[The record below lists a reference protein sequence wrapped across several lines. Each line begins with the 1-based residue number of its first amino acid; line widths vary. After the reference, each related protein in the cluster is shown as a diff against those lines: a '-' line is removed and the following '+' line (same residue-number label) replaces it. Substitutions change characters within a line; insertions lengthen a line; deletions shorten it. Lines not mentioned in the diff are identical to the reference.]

1 MPCPAQALI
10 NIETDKEVK
19 DYTLTHPYTP
29 AGIFH
34 PHNLPELVRCIQQ
47 AEGEN
52 RSIKAQGSGY
62 SLSRAAVADDY
73 LICTDGLNRWLSQP
87 LPSAETN
94 PNWYRSPEHN
104 RDFLAG
110 IIRPSV
116 RAGLPGDAA
125 LVHVEAG
132 IKIKNL
138 LEELDKVGLAL
149 PTMGAGGGQSLAGAM
164 STGTHGSDFL
174 LAPLFDM
181 VRAIHL
187 VGPGGQEWWIE
198 PSSGFAQGGRLAILP
213 GWCPDTKVVRDDT
226 WFRAPIVSVGRCGV
240 IYSVVL
246 EVTRQFKLLDRSEKK
261 VSWSTT
267 RGKLQSSKVVNTRDG
282 VSAKG
287 IFERPSPEPDHSP
300 LRFFQVTVDL
310 AKGEKCWVTRRW
322 KTVKPGQENTTEP
335 TPSSFD
341 AILCGSP
348 AVFGPMLAAVQSL
361 PEVIAMKTT
370 LGLVPIMG
378 PVWVI
383 AIDALFIEL
392 ISYAAGSATVGEF
405 LAKVAERLNGLTD
418 AEVGAAGE
426 LRRLVLFIS
435 EMVIDN
441 AHQEERWGRSHLIVD
456 GNPDLRRGCLSAYS
470 AEFFFEASS
479 TEKDYLDFVDEILK
493 ISKEG
498 GIPGYASL
506 RFTGKSNCF
515 LAMERYPMTVAIEI
529 AVPRA
534 FGTSGDRFTAFTDA
548 MQAEAKKRGAIPHW
562 GQRHALDATSVETLY
577 AGSLEKWRYVLAEL
591 ELGHPHSFSTNFSR
605 GRGLEVTDPGIVNR
619 VRTEGD
625 AGALVSSLVPL
636 YLNALPA

>member
-1 MPCPAQALI
+1 MPCPAQTLI
-10 NIETDKEVK
+10 NIESDKLVK
-19 DYTLTHPYTP
+19 DYTQTHPYKP
-29 AGIFH
+29 FGIFH
-34 PHNLPELVRCIQQ
+34 PKNLRELVACIQK
-47 AEGEN
+47 AEAEH

-73 LICTDGLNRWLSQP
+73 LICTDGLNKWLSRP
-87 LPSAETN
+87 IPSPAIN
-94 PNWYRSPEHN
+94 PNWFPSDDYNH
-104 RDFLAG
+104 DHLAV
-110 IIRPSV
+110 IIRPDVLS
-116 RAGLPGDAA
+116 ALPEDSA

-132 IKIKNL
+132 IKIGLL
-138 LEELDKVGLAL
+138 LEQLDMVGLAL

-198 PSSGFAQGGRLAILP
+198 PSSGFAKGGTLATQP
-213 GWCPDTKVVRDDT
+213 GWCPDTKVVRDDD

-246 EVTRQFKLLDRSEKK
+246 EVTRQFRLLDQSEKK
-261 VSWSTT
+261 VSWSVT
-267 RGKLQSSKVVNTRDG
+267 RAQLESSPVVDTRDG
-282 VSAKG
+282 VSARG
-287 IFERPSPEPDHSP
+287 IFDRPSPEPDHSP

-322 KTVKPGQENTTEP
+322 KTRKGGQENTTEP

-348 AVFGPMLAAVQSL
+348 AVFGPMLAAVQTV

-383 AIDALFIEL
+383 AIDALFAEL
-392 ISYAAGSATVGEF
+392 MAYAASSATTGEF
-405 LAKVAERLNGLTD
+405 LAKVAARLNALTD

-441 AHQEERWGRSHLIVD
+441 AHQEERWGPSHLIVD
-456 GNPDLRRGCLSAYS
+456 GRPDLRRGCLSAYS
-470 AEFFFEASS
+470 AEFFFDAS
-479 TEKDYLDFVDEILK
+479 TKEKDYLVFVDEILK
-493 ISKEG
+493 ISREG

-506 RFTGKSNCF
+506 RFTGKSNCL
-515 LAMERYPMTVAIEI
+515 LAMERFPMTVAIEI

-534 FGTSGDRFTAFTDA
+534 FGSSGDLFTSFTDA
-548 MQAEAKKRGAIPHW
+548 MQAVARKHGAIPHW
-562 GQRHALDATSVETLY
+562 GQRHELDAGAVETLY
-577 AGSLEKWRYVLAEL
+577 AGSLEKWRYALAEF
-591 ELGHPHSFSTNFSR
+591 ELGNPHSFSTSFSR
-605 GRGLEVTDPGIVNR
+605 ARGLEVTDPGIVDR
-619 VRTEGD
+619 VRTKRD
-625 AGALVSSLVPL
+625 AGAFATSLVPL
-636 YLNALPA
+636 YANPMPV